1 MNDTINEP
9 VVEEQEVVKEDLL
22 NPREAMAKAIEEHGD
37 KKPEAAEVVIEP
49 TQKEVKAAV
58 DADPEP
64 PAEFSAKGKDA
75 WKRKDIRGIQEEYK
89 RVNADARREMTRAQ
103 QAEREALAKAKPAE
117 DILNNVR
124 NYLTMRGDDGTVT
137 EAQIVEALKLVNE
150 FKKNKD
156 KPSVLKAELKAIGV
170 DLDAADANP
179 TQNNL
184 PNDEITSLRNDLN
197 TLLDEKRLQEYSQKV
212 NVFGNAFNQLG
223 TLKNRTGD
231 FVFPDLQDG
240 SEEGKQ
246 LAQRIGSR
254 TQQPEF
260 QQMVARR
267 FPDADFSVLVREAYI
282 WEGGKVSGEPVQV
295 STEKNQKHIEKSRR
309 AAAST
314 PGRVLSKPSSDSLI
328 GKLSNKAA
336 LKKAIEIE
344 TEH

>member
-1 MNDTINEP
+1 MT
-9 VVEEQEVVKEDLL
+9 EEIKQEEVQEEVKTEGLS
-22 NPREAMAKAIEEHGD
+22 PREAMAQAIEEH
-37 KKPEAAEVVIEP
+37 KEEPRIEEP
-49 TQKEVKAAV
+49 TKVEVKAAV

-64 PAEFSAKGKDA
+64 PAEFSAKGKEA
-75 WKRKDIRGIQEEYK
+75 WKNKDIRGIQEEYK

-117 DILNNVR
+117 DILNNVK

-156 KPSVLKAELKAIGV
+156 KPSVLKAELKAIGI
-170 DLDAADANP
+170 DLDAEDKSAASVP
-179 TQNNL
+179 S
-184 PNDEITSLRNDLN
+184 DEITSLRNDLN
-197 TLLDEKRLQEYSQKV
+197 TLLEEKRTQKYSEAVQT
-212 NVFGNAFNQLG
+212 FGTAFNNLG
-223 TLKNRTGD
+223 ALKNRTGD
-231 FVFPDLQDG
+231 FVFPDLHDG

-246 LAQRIGSR
+246 LALRIGSR

-260 QQMVARR
+260 QAMVARR

-282 WEGGKVSGEPVQV
+282 WEGGRVSGEPVQV
-295 STEKNQKHIEKSRR
+295 SQEKNQKHVEKSRR

-314 PGRVLSKPSSDSLI
+314 PGRVISKPSSDSLI
-328 GKLSNKAA
+328 GKLDSRAA

-344 TEH
+344 MGH